1 MVHSPHY
8 RNSTPPG
15 GCDFNNEEQAKLD
28 KYEKTRDPAGHRCAP
43 LWHYISKTKLFGNF
57 NHIYIMWMNF

>member
-1 MVHSPHY
+1 MVLSPHY

-28 KYEKTRDPAGHRCAP
+28 KYIKKTEGQLVIDAH
-43 LWHYISKTKLFGNF
+43 HYGI
-57 NHIYIMWMNF
+57 I

>member
-28 KYEKTRDPAGHRCAP
+28 KYQKTRGPAGLDAH
-43 LWHYISKTKLFGNF
+43 HYGI
-57 NHIYIMWMNF
+57 I